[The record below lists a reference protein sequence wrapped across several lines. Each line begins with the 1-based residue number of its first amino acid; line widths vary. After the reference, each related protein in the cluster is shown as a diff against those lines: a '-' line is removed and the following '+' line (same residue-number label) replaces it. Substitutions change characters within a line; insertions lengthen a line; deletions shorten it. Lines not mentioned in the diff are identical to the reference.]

1 MSDADRKSTSAVP
14 RSVAMRAPG
23 QRATGLLFVSAVTL
37 TGCTRGGSNGKGT
50 VMRPHEPIRVHE
62 DVLVFVCDRPF
73 RAPSSGQWNADQV
86 LAHLVAID
94 RMVAAAAA
102 ELLSGGVPVVD
113 NRAARSVT
121 YLDAIMATTGRRDDL
136 LQTLDQAG
144 REVALLADQLDDTR
158 HPSRDE
164 RADNRRR
171 RWCRTRPAASPLLSA
186 P

>member
-1 MSDADRKSTSAVP
+1 
-14 RSVAMRAPG
+14 
-23 QRATGLLFVSAVTL
+23 
-37 TGCTRGGSNGKGT
+37 
-50 VMRPHEPIRVHE
+50 MRPHEPIRVHE

-73 RAPSSGQWNADQV
+73 RAPPSGQWNADQV

-102 ELLSGGVPVVD
+102 ELFSGGVPVVD

-121 YLDAIMATTGRRDDL
+121 YLDAIMATTGRRDL

>member
-1 MSDADRKSTSAVP
+1 
-14 RSVAMRAPG
+14 
-23 QRATGLLFVSAVTL
+23 
-37 TGCTRGGSNGKGT
+37 
-50 VMRPHEPIRVHE
+50 MRPHEPIRVHE

-113 NRAARSVT
+113 NRAAQSVAC
-121 YLDAIMATTGRRDDL
+121 LDAIVAAAGRRDL

-144 REVALLADQLDDTR
+144 REVALLAAQPDKTHRGTNVPTIVVGAGAVRLQQPRPFSVLLEPGHVVSHLEQLAALA
-158 HPSRDE
+158 E
-164 RADNRRR
+164 R
-171 RWCRTRPAASPLLSA
+171 S
-186 P
+186 

>member
-1 MSDADRKSTSAVP
+1 
-14 RSVAMRAPG
+14 
-23 QRATGLLFVSAVTL
+23 
-37 TGCTRGGSNGKGT
+37 
-50 VMRPHEPIRVHE
+50 
-62 DVLVFVCDRPF
+62 
-73 RAPSSGQWNADQV
+73 V

-102 ELLSGGVPVVD
+102 ELFSGGVPVVD

-171 RWCRTRPAASPLLSA
+171 RRCRTRPAASPYSVLLEPGRFVRHLEQLASLA
-186 P
+186 ERS